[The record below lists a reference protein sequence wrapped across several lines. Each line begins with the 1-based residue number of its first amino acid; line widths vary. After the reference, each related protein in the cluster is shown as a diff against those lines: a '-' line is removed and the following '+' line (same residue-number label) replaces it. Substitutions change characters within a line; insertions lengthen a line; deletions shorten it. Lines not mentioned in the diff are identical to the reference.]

1 MVRAILLV
9 LAAVVVVIVAFAV
22 LGTILHFAF
31 LILIVAALTFL
42 ALRVGRSRFRSRR

>member
-1 MVRAILLV
+1 MRAILLV
-9 LAAVVVVIVAFAV
+9 LAAIVVVVVAFAV

-31 LILIVAALTFL
+31 LILIVAALAFL

>member
-9 LAAVVVVIVAFAV
+9 LAAIVVVIVAFAV

-31 LILIVAALTFL
+31 LIVIVAAIAFL

>member
-1 MVRAILLV
+1 MRAILLV

-31 LILIVAALTFL
+31 LILIVAALAFL